1 VPAKPALAGVPSLR
15 GLAGRPT
22 PPVAVQPPGR
32 VAPPVEAPVPARD
45 TSGEPV
51 LDVNGYIG
59 VSDLE
64 FVLGGKAKFRRSDLV
79 GTPAGPGYNALYYVP
94 QKGDQFGVSVQIW
107 QDNSVTDAR
116 ARFNTMRNTWSN
128 VAPTNRITEQG
139 FRAHF
144 EGVVTLVFADP
155 RRPIVAAV
163 SCSAK
168 ICTGDQLAALAGRVA
183 ERLH

>member
-1 VPAKPALAGVPSLR
+1 
-15 GLAGRPT
+15 
-22 PPVAVQPPGR
+22 
-32 VAPPVEAPVPARD
+32 
-45 TSGEPV
+45 

-79 GTPAGPGYNALYYVP
+79 GTPAGTGYNALYYVP
-94 QKGDQFGVSVQIW
+94 QKGDQFGVAVQIW

>member
-1 VPAKPALAGVPSLR
+1 M
-15 GLAGRPT
+15 
-22 PPVAVQPPGR
+22 
-32 VAPPVEAPVPARD
+32 PARD